1 VLLRVNGARLHVE
14 RHGDGPEPLLWI
26 TGFAIS
32 AEVFREVL
40 PRYAE
45 RFTSIVYDNRGA
57 GRSSV
62 PARPTSMPE
71 LAADA
76 AGVLDRLGIGAAH
89 VYGVSMGG
97 MVAQEL
103 ALRFPE
109 RVRGLILGATSPGG
123 PRAARP
129 TATQI
134 AALVAAVA
142 AARRDGGSIRGR
154 TWLAYWLFSASF
166 RREHPER
173 VRELLRD
180 FAAHRATTRGLL
192 SHLAASTYHDTVAR
206 LPQVQA
212 PTLVLHGADDAMAP
226 VANARLLAARI
237 PDAELH
243 LVAGAGH
250 AYALERPEES
260 AALVTDWIDRRS
272 PIAPGRPRT
281 DRAARLEPVTRPF
294 GLAVGA
300 ARTGASLVHALRN
313 RGEDHVAADR

>member
-1 VLLRVNGARLHVE
+1 MLLQVNGARLHVE
-14 RHGDGPEPLLWI
+14 RHGDGPETLLWI

-32 AEVFREVL
+32 AEVFRRVL
-40 PRYAE
+40 PLYGE

-76 AGVLDRLGIGAAH
+76 AGVLDRLGLPAAH
-89 VYGVSMGG
+89 VYGLSMGG

-109 RVRGLILGATSPGG
+109 RVQGLVLGATSPGG

-129 TATQI
+129 SAKDV
-134 AALVAAVA
+134 AALVGAVA
-142 AARRDGGSIRGR
+142 AARREGASIRER
-154 TWLAYWLFSASF
+154 TWLADWLFSPGF

-173 VRELLRD
+173 VRELLAD
-180 FAAHRATTRGLL
+180 FGAHRATTRGLL
-192 SHLAASTYHDTVAR
+192 SHLAASVYHDTVAR
-206 LPQVQA
+206 LAQVQA
-212 PTLVLHGADDAMAP
+212 PTLVLHGAQDAMAP
-226 VANARLLAARI
+226 VANARLLAERI
-237 PDAELH
+237 PGAELV
-243 LVAGAGH
+243 LVEGAGH
-250 AYALERPEES
+250 AYALERPEET
-260 AALVTDWIDRRS
+260 AALVTDFVDRHA

-281 DRAARLEPVTRPF
+281 DRTARLEPVTRPF

-313 RGEDHVAADR
+313 RGGDHVGAD